1 MQVLKIGFKAFCPP
15 PYATETDKTFWLN
28 HNEMVENVK
37 ESQLIIFLVQDIV
50 SRVKKGELL

>member
-1 MQVLKIGFKAFCPP
+1 MEA
-15 PYATETDKTFWLN
+15 DKTFWLN